1 MGGYKQKNYLRSNS
15 KLLIK
20 ILHMISSKIEEA
32 LNRQIDLEG
41 FSSMYYLSMASW
53 CEVKGYNG
61 IAQFLYHHSDEE
73 RTHMLKLFRYINDRG
88 GHALVPG
95 LESPPKD
102 FQSIQGIF
110 EIVHSHEVKVSNEI
124 NALVELCIQEKD
136 YTTHNF
142 LQWYVTEQIEEE
154 SLARNVLDK
163 LKLIGEDKGGMYLF
177 DRDLGNMA
185 TTGAMNVHSDK

>member
-1 MGGYKQKNYLRSNS
+1 
-15 KLLIK
+15 
-20 ILHMISSKIEEA
+20 MISSKIEAA

-41 FSSMYYLSMASW
+41 FSSLYYLSMASW

-73 RTHMLKLFRYINDRG
+73 RMHMLKLFRYINDRG
-88 GHALVPG
+88 GHARVPG

-102 FQSIQGIF
+102 FKSIQEIF

-124 NALVELCIQEKD
+124 NALVELCILEKD

-163 LKLIGEDKGGMYLF
+163 LKLIGEDKGGMYQF
-177 DRDLGNMA
+177 DRDLGA
-185 TTGAMNVHSDK
+185 SARPGTSSGHGGK